1 MTLPENEGAE
11 LSLLYPVSVL
21 LLVAALAP
29 VWLFGMEAVV
39 EWALTAGQLDT
50 AIAVNDYYTTK
61 WTNADKAER
70 SAIIKYYRVDGD
82 WLAKNDSYLQSL
94 SAKTDA
100 EAAPS
105 SGE

>member
-1 MTLPENEGAE
+1 MSASNEQQVGFA
-11 LSLLYPVSVL
+11 LLHGKIVEWQH
-21 LLVAALAP
+21 A
-29 VWLFGMEAVV
+29 AVV
-39 EWALTAGQLDT
+39 EWARAAGQLDT

-94 SAKTDA
+94 SAKMDA

-105 SGE
+105 AGE